1 MQEIVYLMSIRI
13 GRSRFN
19 WNTGCDFGR
28 CPGNDAK
35 RNGAMSVELTYP
47 TFGQL
52 SLQLISSRKVVF

>member
-1 MQEIVYLMSIRI
+1 MSIRI